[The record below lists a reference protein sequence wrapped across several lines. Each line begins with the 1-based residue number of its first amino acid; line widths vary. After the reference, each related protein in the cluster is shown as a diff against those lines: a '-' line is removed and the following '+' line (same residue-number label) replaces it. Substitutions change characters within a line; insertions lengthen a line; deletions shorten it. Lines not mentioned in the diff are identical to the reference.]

1 MHASMVGR
9 GHGEAG
15 FAKLGIAILGFAALV
30 VMLSG
35 VDGVPGSVATPNPSD
50 QLAQVFNIQP
60 PAVPTAETAS
70 QSAAEPAAEQAV
82 STTNVSCQ
90 AALPDNVSADHYLRR
105 QLIQNVGGAESA
117 CGVNSDGSVVIA
129 GSASGTCPAYPGP
142 SGEGATPQCPTA
154 VVYRDTG
161 RDDYVICW
169 NTDPN
174 SNCPAQTSQ
183 TNEGTGDTASDE
195 TAGDRL
201 DAVTDSLADSTPT
214 DTSTELG
221 LSSDGLSIYDPVSDQ
236 YIDLADYGFTE
247 SWSDQ
252 GFEGWIAPD
261 GTFYSES
268 QLRDMFPGPS
278 GPEGAASFQN
288 EAFQGTEGRYI
299 ETGRTGGTP
308 VFQESVDYSA
318 SPVTENQTVAPSP
331 AIQPTQTTPNSAAAP
346 PTTSQTPANPAT
358 QTAGTPNPVTATQ
371 STSGNGRFP
380 GTRLDNPGSYET
392 QRFTDNFNGGAPY
405 SQPRYRSLETPQER
419 ALRERMRSHFG
430 GSREPSIVERFA
442 QLIGAD
448 SRPVMR
454 TSPQSIQG
462 GTTPRQIDVVTR
474 TAPPLII
481 RSTDAHYRSIEQIA
495 RDVTRDDIPGDS
507 RVDHFARAVRAVGSP
522 DTQTRATTNEAL
534 ASLQDLIVEDEAIR
548 AMFVAEQTA
557 EREKNR
563 VFCVDG
569 EESAN
574 CQARRTAV
582 AERIERE
589 TFVAELEK
597 RELPDNAV
605 QHFLAV
611 YDGWVRPDVPV
622 PASNPLLLADAPAS
636 ASLTPDAGARA
647 TATTTNEGFVSWAW
661 GGVRNGAERMFEALR
676 QWLTP

>member
-1 MHASMVGR
+1 MVGR

-15 FAKLGIAILGFAALV
+15 FAKLGVAILGFAALFFAGSFYTGATFAQYV
-30 VMLSG
+30 HTLNISTMLASASG
-35 VDGVPGSVATPNPSD
+35 SDDPCEAPGVECKYKRGTSEPASVCLNSQNIDIIAGCNVQRDIAARQVTAGVGREAPDITRIAYSSRECIIETSVGSGPCKRDATRSCPTAIATPERSCFHTNCPGANPCV
-50 QLAQVFNIQP
+50 QNNAAQPSQDT
-60 PAVPTAETAS
+60 AQEQPTAEEIAEDIQQEQGAQAPGQEGTLEGYDAAFSEDGTTVPIDTRYGTYDVPQSLIDDYRSVYGDDWRAQLEDRLVLGS
-70 QSAAEPAAEQAV
+70 QVADGSGTIIPDPVGYAQRHIAQYE
-82 STTNVSCQ
+82 SLSGTNDWSGDQ
-90 AALPDNVSADHYLRR
+90 
-105 QLIQNVGGAESA
+105 I
-117 CGVNSDGSVVIA
+117 SDGSVTYTPPTQVTPTNPSD
-129 GSASGTCPAYPGP
+129 GGGTPTPAPATP
-142 SGEGATPQCPTA
+142 PPGATP
-154 VVYRDTG
+154 G
-161 RDDYVICW
+161 
-169 NTDPN
+169 
-174 SNCPAQTSQ
+174 
-183 TNEGTGDTASDE
+183 
-195 TAGDRL
+195 
-201 DAVTDSLADSTPT
+201 
-214 DTSTELG
+214 
-221 LSSDGLSIYDPVSDQ
+221 
-236 YIDLADYGFTE
+236 
-247 SWSDQ
+247 
-252 GFEGWIAPD
+252 
-261 GTFYSES
+261 
-268 QLRDMFPGPS
+268 
-278 GPEGAASFQN
+278 
-288 EAFQGTEGRYI
+288 
-299 ETGRTGGTP
+299 
-308 VFQESVDYSA
+308 SVGN
-318 SPVTENQTVAPSP
+318 P
-331 AIQPTQTTPNSAAAP
+331 
-346 PTTSQTPANPAT
+346 NPAT
-358 QTAGTPNPVTATQ
+358 PAPSGGGRTPSVT
-371 STSGNGRFP
+371 GG
-380 GTRLDNPGSYET
+380 GVYENPGYDFGGSGGGSG
-392 QRFTDNFNGGAPY
+392 FGTDTRNPFGW
-405 SQPRYRSLETPQER
+405 QEPRYQSLQTPQER

-430 GSREPSIVERFA
+430 GSRELSIVDRFA

-462 GTTPRQIDVVTR
+462 GTAPRQIDVVTR

-569 EESAN
+569 EESAS

-589 TFVAELEK
+589 TFVAELQK

-636 ASLTPDAGARA
+636 ASVTPDAGARA
-647 TATTTNEGFVSWAW
+647 TATTTTNEGFVSWAW

>member
-1 MHASMVGR
+1 MSEHSDTTDAQLTRIYRRVALFAVAAVVLFAGSFYMGTTFARYAPDASSQVAR
-9 GHGEAG
+9 
-15 FAKLGIAILGFAALV
+15 
-30 VMLSG
+30 
-35 VDGVPGSVATPNPSD
+35 VPYV
-50 QLAQVFNIQP
+50 P
-60 PAVPTAETAS
+60 PPEIP
-70 QSAAEPAAEQAV
+70 AAEPAAEQAV
-82 STTNVSCQ
+82 SRTNVSCQ

-105 QLIQNVGGAESA
+105 QLIQNVGGAESL

-142 SGEGATPQCPTA
+142 SGGGATPQCPTA

-174 SNCPAQTSQ
+174 SNCQAQTSE
-183 TNEGTGDTASDE
+183 NSEGTGDTASDE
-195 TAGDRL
+195 TAEDRL
-201 DAVTDSLADSTPT
+201 DAVADSLDSTPT

-221 LSSDGLSIYDPVSDQ
+221 VSLDGKSIYDPISNQ
-236 YIDLADYGFTE
+236 FIDLEDYGFTE
-247 SWSDQ
+247 TWSDQ
-252 GFEGWIAPD
+252 GFAGWTAPD

-268 QLRDMFPGPS
+268 QLREMFPGPS
-278 GPEGAASFQN
+278 GPASFQN
-288 EAFQGTEGRYI
+288 VSFEGTEGGYI
-299 ETGRTGGTP
+299 ETGGDGGGAFSPPPVFEHDVTNTPDTYTPAPRPDSPTPTPGGTP
-308 VFQESVDYSA
+308 A
-318 SPVTENQTVAPSP
+318 PTPTPSP
-331 AIQPTQTTPNSAAAP
+331 GATPTTP
-346 PTTSQTPANPAT
+346 TTPAPGTPGSVGNPNPAT
-358 QTAGTPNPVTATQ
+358 PAPSDGGRTPSVT
-371 STSGNGRFP
+371 GG
-380 GTRLDNPGSYET
+380 GVYENPGYDFGGSGGG
-392 QRFTDNFNGGAPY
+392 FGTDTRNPFDWRE
-405 SQPRYRSLETPQER
+405 PRYRSLETPQER
-419 ALRERMRSHFG
+419 ALRERLRSHFG

-448 SRPVMR
+448 AGPVVRM
-454 TSPQSIQG
+454 SPEGQRMQG
-462 GTTPRQIDVVTR
+462 GQPQPTQPTQQRF
-474 TAPPLII
+474 II
-481 RSTDAHYRSIEQIA
+481 RASDAHYRSIEQIA

-507 RVDHFARAVRAVGSP
+507 RVDHYARTLRVVGGPNTNSRA
-522 DTQTRATTNEAL
+522 TTTNEAF

-569 EESAN
+569 EESVN

-589 TFVAELEK
+589 TFVAELQK

-636 ASLTPDAGARA
+636 ASVTPDAGART

-661 GGVRNGAERMFEALR
+661 GGVRDGAERMFEALR